1 MSVKPLVL
9 RTGFTLCLYAWLL
22 GCLVAWLLGA
32 LLLVAG
38 NAYFGIGGQAPRAN
52 TANMHG
58 DDRAYA
64 HESGT
69 GRARSK
75 CDI

>member
-9 RTGFTLCLYAWLL
+9 RTGFTLFLCAWLL
-22 GCLVAWLLGA
+22 GP

-38 NAYFGIGGQAPRAN
+38 NAYFGIGGQAPTAH